1 MNEYNLK
8 YIRRRLKSFV
18 ISDNKK
24 ERKMPEEFEH
34 DLIGVLQKHFGENFD
49 YNWDSENPIVALD
62 LETNKKGGFYI
73 RLRVWGDEN
82 D

>member
-24 ERKMPEEFEH
+24 ERKMSNTWAWVYGDECDFLWE
-34 DLIGVLQKHFGENFD
+34 HFGMPDRN
-49 YNWDSENPIVALD
+49 S
-62 LETNKKGGFYI
+62 
-73 RLRVWGDEN
+73 N
-82 D
+82 DRIKVKLVDFEEEPEDD